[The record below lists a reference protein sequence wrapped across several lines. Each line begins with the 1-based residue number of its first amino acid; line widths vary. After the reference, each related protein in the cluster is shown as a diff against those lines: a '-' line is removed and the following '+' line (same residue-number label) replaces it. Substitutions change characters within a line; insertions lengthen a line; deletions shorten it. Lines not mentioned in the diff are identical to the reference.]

1 MVSENRK
8 NDYISRRKEGVAR
21 YYKVAVFPLTGF
33 EIFYNLLLGAFLGTI
48 NCTVIYLTT
57 DYGTM
62 ILSLMAFNYEYGWM
76 FVSVYIIDLVTVL
89 MITSAEVWV
98 EFFYELDPPPSPSS

>member
-1 MVSENRK
+1 MVSEDRK

-21 YYKVAVFPLTGF
+21 YYEMAIFPLTGF

-48 NCTVIYLTT
+48 HGTVIYLTT

-76 FVSVYIIDLVTVL
+76 FVSVYIIDLITVL

-98 EFFYELDPPPSPSS
+98 DLFYGWDVPPAP